1 MKPELKRELE
11 QMEKS
16 LKPGPG
22 GLVQNNF
29 SPDPRVV
36 LTNIHLIRAVDK
48 LDTTSTRLWMVN
60 IGLGIL
66 VLLATVIPLF
76 RH

>member
-1 MKPELKRELE
+1 MTPELKKELDE
-11 QMEKS
+11 MEKS
-16 LKPGPG
+16 VRPTG
-22 GLVQNNF
+22 GGQNNW

-36 LTNIHLIRAVDK
+36 LTNIHLIRTVDK